1 MRDGGPPF
9 VSVVVPARNCERTIG
24 DCLASILRGDY
35 PDDRREVL
43 VVDNASTDRTAEVIH
58 GYPVRRLQELRRGPA
73 AARNRGIAESRGEIV
88 AFLDAD
94 CVATTGWLR
103 ELVRDLRDDAG
114 VAGEIVSFPPRT
126 PAERYR
132 ASRTVFLQKSAIKR
146 TRPFAAT
153 GNAAFR
159 REVFDTIGLFDPWLI
174 TAEDQ
179 DFSWRF
185 FAAGLRLAYSERALV
200 LTHHRPTAWGLFK
213 QYIGWGYGAA
223 LLHRKHGL
231 AWNLRNEVSMQGEL
245 LQAVGELARATASH
259 ALRGGDGPDVSYRY
273 YDVLRRSALRLGGL
287 YGVLE
292 GFIALPPPDATS
304 RQRR

>member
-1 MRDGGPPF
+1 MRDGLPF

-73 AARNRGIAESRGEIV
+73 AARNRGVAESRGEIV

-126 PAERYR
+126 RAERYQ
-132 ASRTVFLQKSAIKR
+132 ASRTVFWQKSVIKR
-146 TRPFAAT
+146 TRPFATT
-153 GNAAFR
+153 GNVAFR

-174 TAEDQ
+174 TGEDQ

-200 LTHHRPTAWGLFK
+200 LTHHRSTGWGLFT
-213 QYIGWGYGAA
+213 QHVGWGYGAA
-223 LLHRKHGL
+223 LLHRKYGL
-231 AWNLRNEVSMQGEL
+231 PWSLGRELGKQGEL
-245 LQAVGELARATASH
+245 LLAVWRLARAAGRH
-259 ALRGGDGPDVSYRY
+259 VVKGGDGLDVSYRY
-273 YDVLRRSALRLGGL
+273 FEVLRRSALRIGGL
-287 YGVLE
+287 FGVLE
-292 GFIALPPPDATS
+292 GLIALPPPNATS